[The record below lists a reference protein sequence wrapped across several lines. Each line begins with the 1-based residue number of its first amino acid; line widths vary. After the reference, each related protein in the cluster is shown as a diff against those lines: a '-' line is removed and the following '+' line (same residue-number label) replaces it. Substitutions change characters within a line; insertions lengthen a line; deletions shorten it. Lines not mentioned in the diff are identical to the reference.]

1 MTKNTN
7 KNNTVRITSK
17 DLEIAFLI
25 GQLDG
30 VNDLLDT
37 AGKVPGKKVFTQAL
51 TSLDSKGLETAEL
64 AEFITELFPA
74 SGKGRGKQQPVNG
87 ETRFYSVQKVKN
99 SAPFIR
105 LPLSIMGVERGQEVA
120 VTFNGNKIVVTA

>member
-1 MTKNTN
+1 MTKNNN
-7 KNNTVRITSK
+7 KNNTVRVTSK

-25 GQLDG
+25 GQVEG
-30 VNDLLDT
+30 INDLVAD

-51 TSLDSKGLETAEL
+51 SALDQKGLETAQL
-64 AEFITELFPA
+64 AEFISTLFPA
-74 SGKGRGKQQPVNG
+74 SGKGRGKQQSVDG

-105 LPLSIMGVERGQEVA
+105 LPLSILDVKRGQEVA
-120 VTFNGNKIVVTA
+120 VTFNGKKIVVTA

>member
-30 VNDLLDT
+30 VNDLIDD
-37 AGKVPGKKVFTQAL
+37 AGKMPGKKVFIQAV
-51 TSLDSKGLETAEL
+51 TSLDSKGLETAQL
-64 AEFITELFPA
+64 ADLITDLFPA
-74 SGKGRGKQQPVNG
+74 SGKGRGKQQPVDG

-120 VTFNGNKIVVTA
+120 VTFNGKKIVVTA

>member
-1 MTKNTN
+1 MTKNNN
-7 KNNTVRITSK
+7 KNSNVRITSK

-25 GQLDG
+25 GQVEG
-30 VNDLLDT
+30 INDLVAD

-51 TSLDSKGLETAEL
+51 SALDSKGLETAQL
-64 AEFITELFPA
+64 AEFISTLFPA
-74 SGKGRGKQQPVNG
+74 SGKGRGKQQPVDG

-105 LPLSIMGVERGQEVA
+105 LPLSILDVERGQEVA
-120 VTFNGNKIVVTA
+120 VTFNGKKIVVTA

>member
-1 MTKNTN
+1 MAKNTN
-7 KNNTVRITSK
+7 KNSNIRITSK

-30 VNDLLDT
+30 VNDLVKQ
-37 AGKVPGKKVFTQAL
+37 AGKVPGKKVFNQAL

>member
-1 MTKNTN
+1 MTKNNN

-25 GQLDG
+25 GQVEG
-30 VNDLLDT
+30 INDLVAD

-51 TSLDSKGLETAEL
+51 NSLDSKGLETAQL
-64 AEFITELFPA
+64 AEFITDLFPA
-74 SGKGRGKQQPVNG
+74 SGKGRGKQQPVDG

-120 VTFNGNKIVVTA
+120 VTFNGKKIVVTA

>member
-25 GQLDG
+25 GQVEG
-30 VNDLLDT
+30 INDLVT
-37 AGKVPGKKVFTQAL
+37 EAGKVPGKKVFTQAL
-51 TSLDSKGLETAEL
+51 SALDSKGLETAQL
-64 AEFITELFPA
+64 AEFITDLFPA
-74 SGKGRGKQQPVNG
+74 SGKGRGKQQPVDG
-87 ETRFYSVQKVKN
+87 ETRFYSVQRVKN

-105 LPLSIMGVERGQEVA
+105 LPLSILDVKQGQEVA
-120 VTFNGNKIVVTA
+120 VLFNGKKIVVTA

>member
-25 GQLDG
+25 GDLAG
-30 VNDLLDT
+30 INDLVAT
-37 AGKVPGKKVFTQAL
+37 AGKVPGKKVFNQAL
-51 TSLDSKGLETAEL
+51 TSLDSKGLETAQL
-64 AEFITELFPA
+64 AEFITDLFPA
-74 SGKGRGKQQPVNG
+74 SGKGRGKQQPVAG
-87 ETRFYSVQKVKN
+87 EVRGYSVQRVKN

-105 LPLSIMGVERGQEVA
+105 LPLSILNVKQGDTVE
-120 VTFNGNKIVVTA
+120 VTFNDGNIIVNA

>member
-7 KNNTVRITSK
+7 KNKTVRVTSK

-30 VNDLLDT
+30 ITDLIAT
-37 AGKVPGKKVFTQAL
+37 AGKTPGKKVFNQAL
-51 TSLDSKGLETAEL
+51 TSLDSKGLETAQL
-64 AEFITELFPA
+64 AEFIGETFPA
-74 SGKGRGKQQPVNG
+74 SGKGRGKQQPVAG
-87 ETRFYSVQKVKN
+87 ETRFYSVQRVKN

-105 LPLSIMGVERGQEVA
+105 LPLSIMGVSRGQEVA
-120 VTFNGNKIVVTA
+120 VTFNGDKIVVTA

>member
-30 VNDLLDT
+30 VNDLVKQ
-37 AGKVPGKKVFTQAL
+37 AGKVPGKKVFNQAL

>member
-7 KNNTVRITSK
+7 KNKTVRVTSK

-30 VNDLLDT
+30 VNDLIEN
-37 AGKVPGKKVFTQAL
+37 AGKTPGKKVFSQAI
-51 TSLDSKGLETAEL
+51 TSLDSKGLETAEF
-64 AEFITELFPA
+64 ASFIAELFPA
-74 SGKGRGKQQPVNG
+74 SGKGRGKQQPVSG

-105 LPLSIMGVERGQEVA
+105 LPLSIMGAERGQEVA
-120 VTFNGNKIVVTA
+120 VKFDNNKIIVTL

>member
-25 GQLDG
+25 GQLEG
-30 VNDLLDT
+30 INDLVKT

-51 TSLDSKGLETAEL
+51 TSLDSKGLETAQL
-64 AEFITELFPA
+64 AEFITDLFPA

-87 ETRFYSVQKVKN
+87 ETRFYSVQRVKN

-105 LPLSIMGVERGQEVA
+105 LPLSILNVERGQEVA
-120 VTFNGNKIVVTA
+120 VTFNGKKIVVTA

>member
-7 KNNTVRITSK
+7 KNKTIRVTSK

-37 AGKVPGKKVFTQAL
+37 AGKVPGKKVFAQAL
-51 TSLDSKGLETAEL
+51 TSLDSKGLETAQL
-64 AEFITELFPA
+64 AEFITDLFPA

-87 ETRFYSVQKVKN
+87 ETRFYSVQRVKN

-105 LPLSIMGVERGQEVA
+105 LPLSILDVKQGQEVA
-120 VTFNGNKIVVTA
+120 VLFNGKKIVVTA

>member
-25 GQLDG
+25 GDLAG
-30 VNDLLDT
+30 INDLVKQ
-37 AGKVPGKKVFTQAL
+37 AGKVPGKKVFNQAL

-64 AEFITELFPA
+64 AEFITDLFPS

>member
-1 MTKNTN
+1 MAKNTN
-7 KNNTVRITSK
+7 KNSNIRITSK

-30 VNDLLDT
+30 VNDLIAT
-37 AGKVPGKKVFTQAL
+37 AGKVPGKKVFNQAL